1 MTHRIFGNDLFG
13 PQVRY
18 GFFGRGG
25 GVSEGVFNSL
35 NCSLHSGDVMAH
47 ILENRRRVAA
57 ALIESEVRDL
67 SVNTLKQ
74 IHSSECFVGSCA
86 LQDGQTEGDALVSDA
101 PDEIIGVLTADC
113 APVLFAGT
121 KPNGDPVVG
130 AGHAGWGGAL
140 KGVCERTI
148 LEMEKLGAR
157 KETIV
162 AAIGPCIGV
171 KSYEVGPDFKMPFL
185 DHNPLAEQFF
195 IKINQS
201 VHFDLESY
209 VADRLEKAGIKTIRK
224 AGKNTYTLENDYFS
238 FRRATH
244 RGEQNYGRQLSVI
257 SCAKV
262 ARR

>member
-18 GFFGRGG
+18 GFFGRNG
-25 GVSEGVFNSL
+25 GVSEGIYDSL
-35 NCSLHSGDVMAH
+35 NCSLHSGDAMER

-57 ALIESEVRDL
+57 TLIGGDAQSL
-67 SVNTLKQ
+67 SVKTLKQ
-74 IHSSECFVGSCA
+74 IHSSECFVGGDASN
-86 LQDGQTEGDALVSDA
+86 DGQTEGDALVSDA

-113 APVLFAGT
+113 APVLFAGI
-121 KPNGDPVVG
+121 KANGVPVVG
-130 AGHAGWGGAL
+130 AAHAGWGGAL
-140 KGVCERTI
+140 KGVCERTV
-148 LEMEKLGAR
+148 LEIEKLGAL

-171 KSYEVGPDFKMPFL
+171 KSYEVGPDFKKPFL
-185 DHNPLAEQFF
+185 DHNPLADQFF
-195 IKINQS
+195 IKIDQS

-209 VADRLEKAGIKTIRK
+209 VADRLEKAGIKTILK
-224 AGKNTYTLENDYFS
+224 AGKDTYALENDYFS